1 MDNQAPKTQPM
12 WRTAVAVSALAFL
25 VQLPLIFNAGYFSHD
40 ELQWAAFADLPANQR
55 RPLWDWAVLADFQYR
70 PLTFE
75 LWMRLSRHLF
85 AFPPAFHAVLVAW
98 GAVNAAML
106 AALARGLGVAARP
119 AAFGA
124 LAFVLGPYAVYV
136 HGWVG
141 TIADLIWGSCA
152 LLIGIMVVR
161 MPPTAGLLARLSAA
175 LAAGAM
181 TAVALLGKEAAVSI
195 PALLAVAWWFDGR
208 KRAWGLVFLASALVV
223 AAYLALRADALLHAS
238 AAGTQYVVSV
248 ANLPLRWL
256 EYQLFPWNPTLL
268 EPMTTFAR
276 GPRHGRVVFAVM
288 AYLVLLAGL
297 WRSGPRYVA
306 LFIVGGIAALGPV
319 LVLSGSSNQYAY
331 AFAALTATTVAA
343 AWSPAPGWGRAIIV
357 AAALVNLWHGVNVM
371 REIRDVGRIQAEF
384 SPALAEAVKGSAEGT
399 TLRLKIAPKAEEWI
413 FQRLTSHIPR
423 YRGVAIGDRVRLVGD
438 AEPADYLIEADGRL
452 IPIR

>member
-1 MDNQAPKTQPM
+1 MDNLAPKTQPM
-12 WRTAVAVSALAFL
+12 WRTAVAVFALAFL
-25 VQLPLIFNAGYFSHD
+25 VQAPLIFNAGYFSHD

-75 LWMRLSRHLF
+75 LWMGLSRYLF

-98 GAVNAAML
+98 GAVNASML

-175 LAAGAM
+175 LAASAM
-181 TAVALLGKEAAVSI
+181 TAV
-195 PALLAVAWWFDGR
+195 
-208 KRAWGLVFLASALVV
+208 
-223 AAYLALRADALLHAS
+223 
-238 AAGTQYVVSV
+238 
-248 ANLPLRWL
+248 
-256 EYQLFPWNPTLL
+256 
-268 EPMTTFAR
+268 
-276 GPRHGRVVFAVM
+276 
-288 AYLVLLAGL
+288 
-297 WRSGPRYVA
+297 
-306 LFIVGGIAALGPV
+306 
-319 LVLSGSSNQYAY
+319 
-331 AFAALTATTVAA
+331 ALTATTVAA

-357 AAALVNLWHGVNVM
+357 AVALVNVWHGVNVM
-371 REIRDVGRIQAEF
+371 RQIRDVGRIQAEF
-384 SPALAEAVKGSAEGT
+384 SPALAEAVKSSAEGT